1 MRRVVGGLVV
11 ACLGDPAPLSYK
23 KSRRGD
29 AHVDQA
35 AAHVVEVSP
44 GVVAYFVPWGW
55 DERQFNSPGFDLPI
69 GCLTRSIEG
78 EFREYHASADDLGL
92 LDAGQL
98 EGALEAALAIFD
110 VVESDRRFVN
120 LQPKGEPQLGRRG
133 LYCGLGGNDPS
144 VRQRP
149 DRVASQPIRG
159 MRRLV
164 EIPRDP
170 GRFPDLSIVAG
181 LAEAG
186 LLEPRSGRRLIQL
199 EALCSR
205 PSNGERARSAPK
217 TPTFTDGHG
226 PIWMICPETMAL
238 PRTSD
243 TYRAC
248 RSASASTGA
257 CRP

>member
-1 MRRVVGGLVV
+1 MFIPGTIGSIAWLARNEDVVRRVVGGLVV

-35 AAHVVEVSP
+35 AAHVVGVSP
-44 GVVAYFVPWGW
+44 RGRVKDFVPWGW

-144 VRQRP
+144 VDQLAMLWVLNQSDGTR
-149 DRVASQPIRG
+149 S
-159 MRRLV
+159 LL
-164 EIPRDP
+164 EIATRS
-170 GRFPDLSIVAG
+170 GLAFADLSIVAG
-181 LAEAG
+181 RLAEAG
-186 LLEPRSGRRLIQL
+186 LLEPK
-199 EALCSR
+199 EWT
-205 PSNGERARSAPK
+205 SA
-217 TPTFTDGHG
+217 
-226 PIWMICPETMAL
+226 
-238 PRTSD
+238 
-243 TYRAC
+243 
-248 RSASASTGA
+248 
-257 CRP
+257 